1 MAKRNDLLITELTQM
16 EIAEKLGVA
25 QPLISRWMS
34 GRCMPR
40 PSTITKLAEAL
51 GVDEKELLVYIY
63 DKNKKMV

>member
-1 MAKRNDLLITELTQM
+1 MALRKDLLITELTQT

-40 PSTITKLAEAL
+40 LSTISKLAIAL
-51 GVDEKELLVYIY
+51 GVDEQELLIYIY
-63 DKNKKMV
+63 EKNKKMA

>member
-1 MAKRNDLLITELTQM
+1 M

-40 PSTITKLAEAL
+40 PSTISKLAIAL
-51 GVDEKELLVYIY
+51 GVEETELLLYIY
-63 DKNKKMV
+63 DKNKKMA

>member
-1 MAKRNDLLITELTQM
+1 MALRKDLLITELTQM

-40 PSTITKLAEAL
+40 LSTISKLAIAL
-51 GVDEKELLVYIY
+51 GVDEQELLIYIY
-63 DKNKKMV
+63 EKNKKMA

>member
-1 MAKRNDLLITELTQM
+1 MALRKDLLITDLTQM

-40 PSTITKLAEAL
+40 PSTISKLAIAL
-51 GVDEKELLVYIY
+51 EVEETELLLYIY
-63 DKNKKMV
+63 DKNKKMA